1 MAKPRMRS
9 PYLRSEAPFLIRSAV
24 MAVADSPV
32 YGRSPHRQL
41 TPIGSCPTVKE
52 IWVVTLGVKKEF

>member
-9 PYLRSEAPFLIRSAV
+9 SYLRSEASFLIRSAV

-32 YGRSPHRQL
+32 YGRSA
-41 TPIGSCPTVKE
+41 TPPAHTDRFLSNCNRN
-52 IWVVTLGVKKEF
+52 LGL